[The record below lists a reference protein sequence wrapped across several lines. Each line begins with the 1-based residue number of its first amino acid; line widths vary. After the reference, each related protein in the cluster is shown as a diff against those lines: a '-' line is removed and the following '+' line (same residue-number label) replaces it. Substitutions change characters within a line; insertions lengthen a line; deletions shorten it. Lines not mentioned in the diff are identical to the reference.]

1 MDSYKDNMP
10 EKVEKNN
17 SEETKKKVSLFSLL
31 GSQD

>member
-1 MDSYKDNMP
+1 MDSYKDNMA

-17 SEETKKKVSLFSLL
+17 SEDKKKISLFSLL